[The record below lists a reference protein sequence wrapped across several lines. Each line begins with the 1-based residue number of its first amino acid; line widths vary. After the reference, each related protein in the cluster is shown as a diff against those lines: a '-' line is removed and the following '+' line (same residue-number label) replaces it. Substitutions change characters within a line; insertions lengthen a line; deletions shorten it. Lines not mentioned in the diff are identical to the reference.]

1 MKIITLISVLV
12 SMSILSFASYAG
24 DGHGHSHGNEHSH
37 GGGHSHSHET
47 NEIAKEQTGVI
58 GRTHVERLI
67 KLKKIDSSWKSSMF
81 DKSEKKSFKGKT
93 EWLVTFKN
101 EKGVKGKK
109 LYIFL
114 KLSGEFVAANFTG
127 K

>member
-1 MKIITLISVLV
+1 MKNLFIIGALIFSF
-12 SMSILSFASYAG
+12 SSFAGPGGGHSH
-24 DGHGHSHGNEHSH
+24 GHGHSHSKK
-37 GGGHSHSHET
+37 SVS
-47 NEIAKEQTGVI
+47 KEKTGEI
-58 GRTHVERLI
+58 GRYHVDRLV
-67 KLKKIDSSWKSSMF
+67 KAGKIDASWKSSTF
-81 DKSEKKSFKGKT
+81 DKSEKKIFGKKT
-93 EWLVTFKN
+93 EWVVTFDN